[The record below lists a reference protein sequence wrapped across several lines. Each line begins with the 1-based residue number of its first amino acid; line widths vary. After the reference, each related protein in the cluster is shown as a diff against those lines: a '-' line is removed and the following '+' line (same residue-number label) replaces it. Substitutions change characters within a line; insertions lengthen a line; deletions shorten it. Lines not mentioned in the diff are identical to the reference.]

1 MRACALCVFSQGAV
15 EAAFADGLNLVEVEF
30 PPLQQDYLEDSG
42 SSAYDV
48 SSANVRLAA
57 RFAQSFAADGKVRL
71 FVSWLGLGLAWAVL
85 GLALALAWLGCGRV
99 DRCLRVLQGI
109 SFRHACRCG
118 VRPSQNTSS
127 AMSPRKHFMSR
138 VRRHGPSDCSQQ
150 TTPLHRN

>member
-1 MRACALCVFSQGAV
+1 M

-71 FVSWLGLGLAWAVL
+71 FVYCFGLCLAWLDVILAWFGLPWFCL
-85 GLALALAWLGCGRV
+85 GLALALALGLGLNVGDAVGGRGLQTFASSCV
-99 DRCLRVLQGI
+99 SSCLLPL
-109 SFRHACRCG
+109 A
-118 VRPSQNTSS
+118 TSI
-127 AMSPRKHFMSR
+127 
-138 VRRHGPSDCSQQ
+138 
-150 TTPLHRN
+150 LL